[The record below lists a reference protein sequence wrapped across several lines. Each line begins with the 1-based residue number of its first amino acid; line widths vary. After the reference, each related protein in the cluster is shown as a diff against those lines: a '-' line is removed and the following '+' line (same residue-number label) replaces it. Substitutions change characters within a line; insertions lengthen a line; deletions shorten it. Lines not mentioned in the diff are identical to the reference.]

1 MKKCY
6 ELILQRYILYQVSW
20 FPEDEFTIAFGTG
33 EGRVGVFDAIGTNK
47 PPILYRQYHR
57 NTIYKL
63 EWAQLK
69 SEYFLF
75 SCAEGEL
82 IAYKKSAPNDGKMLI
97 LIVISF
103 YYRNFYFSTYVY
115 NKGRMLGI
123 FLEI

>member
-1 MKKCY
+1 MHQ
-6 ELILQRYILYQVSW
+6 ISW
-20 FPEDEFTIAFGTG
+20 FPEDESTIAFGTG

-47 PPILYRQYHR
+47 PPVLYRQYHR

-63 EWAQLK
+63 EWAQLE

-82 IAYKKSAPNDGKMLI
+82 IAYKKSAPYDGKMLI
-97 LIVISF
+97 FIALPYCF
-103 YYRNFYFSTYVY
+103 YYCYYFHFRTYVY
-115 NKGRMLGI
+115 NKERMFGI

>member
-1 MKKCY
+1 MHQ
-6 ELILQRYILYQVSW
+6 LSW
-20 FPEDEFTIAFGTG
+20 FPEDESTIAFGTG
-33 EGRVGVFDAIGTNK
+33 EGRVGVFDSIGTNK

-63 EWAQLK
+63 EWAKLD

-97 LIVISF
+97 FHHFAALF
-103 YYRNFYFSTYVY
+103 YYINLFQ
-115 NKGRMLGI
+115 NLH
-123 FLEI
+123 L

>member
-1 MKKCY
+1 MFLCKTFH
-6 ELILQRYILYQVSW
+6 ELISEKKKYIYILHQISW
-20 FPEDEFTIAFGTG
+20 FPEDESTIAFGTS

-47 PPILYRQYHR
+47 PPTLYRQYHR

-82 IAYKKSAPNDGKMLI
+82 IAYKKSAPNDGKINIHFAAL
-97 LIVISF
+97 F
-103 YYRNFYFSTYVY
+103 YY
-115 NKGRMLGI
+115 
-123 FLEI
+123 